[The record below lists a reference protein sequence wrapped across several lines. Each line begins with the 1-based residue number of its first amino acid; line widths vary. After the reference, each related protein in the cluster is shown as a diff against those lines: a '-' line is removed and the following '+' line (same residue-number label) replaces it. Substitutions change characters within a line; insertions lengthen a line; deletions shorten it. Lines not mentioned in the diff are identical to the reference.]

1 MGAIKTT
8 VSPPQD
14 GAYARHT
21 IGSRVSSNRGR
32 KETYSF
38 FSKAAL
44 LSGRFWRP
52 LTKTVNVCA
61 VARRLDTDDEKR
73 ARPGAAPCVALFAD

>member
-1 MGAIKTT
+1 M
-8 VSPPQD
+8 VLV
-14 GAYARHT
+14 HVT
-21 IGSRVSSNRGR
+21 IGSRVSSKQTNTRRGR
-32 KETYSF
+32 KEETYSF